1 MSYWSV
7 LRSRRTPITLAAATI
22 GAWACFSGRGAPP
35 PQTPAA
41 TPASSAS
48 AESSATTRASATAS
62 VNATTSAAR
71 DTTSG
76 PPVIDPTTNRPR
88 RDPFAGADFS
98 PKPPV
103 QPLSPEEEQTKFI
116 LPPGYRMTPVLT
128 EPAIQQPASIAFDGD
143 GRMFVLEL
151 RTYMLDLE
159 AHDELA
165 PVSRIS
171 RWEDKD
177 DDGVYETHTVFVDSL
192 VFPRFVTPYGKDAVL
207 SMESNSND
215 VYKYT
220 DTNGD
225 GRADRRELFT
235 TNYGRLANVEHLQS
249 SMFWAMDNW
258 LYSTVNQF
266 RVRETPAGVVR
277 EPTGFNDA
285 QWGASQ
291 DDDGKQWFQNG
302 WLGVPGY
309 FQLPIVYGSFTDSLR
324 FDPGFN
330 EIWGAPV
337 KVADM
342 QGGMGVIRM
351 PDGSLT
357 HGTAGSG
364 ANVYRGGTLPDELKG
379 DYFYGEVVGRV
390 VRRVHPRQVDGLTR
404 LANVYQPQRAEFIR
418 TTDPLFRPVEIKSA
432 PDGSMYVV
440 DMYHGIIQESQ
451 WTPKGSYIR
460 AKIEQYK
467 LDRITGLGRIWRL
480 TYDGSPRGTTRPRM
494 LEERPPQLV
503 AHFHHPNGW
512 WRDAAQQLLVLR
524 KDRSVVPAL
533 VRMARR
539 DTMLVARFHALWTL
553 EGLGALDAALVR
565 DAMRDPNPRMRIQ
578 GIRASETL
586 YKAGDTTLATDWRRL
601 THDPSADVV
610 IQAMMTINT
619 LKVPGAAD
627 VVRALLAGNH
637 ARGVQ
642 VVGAQIL
649 ESPAGSPGRNMP
661 PAQRVALERGQ
672 QVFRELCSSCHGDNG
687 LGRRAPEGGL
697 VAPALAGSPRVA
709 GHPDYVLKVLLH
721 GLTGPI
727 EGRSYAGQIMVSQA
741 QQSDDW
747 ISAVASYIRGS
758 LTNQASFV
766 TPEQVARVRAATSPR
781 RGAYTARELAA
792 EVPMLMHQQASWKA
806 TASQNG
812 EGAARAYGTAG
823 WTSGV
828 PQAPGQ
834 WFQMELP
841 EPATLTEIQFL
852 SPPPF
857 LPRPPL
863 PGATPPAPRA
873 PRSYTVRVSMD
884 GTTWSEPVAE
894 GKASG
899 FSTTIAFAPVRARYV
914 RITQTGPAEGAP
926 SWYMQNLQL
935 YEVRGAERSGAR

>member
-1 MSYWSV
+1 MHEWDGM
-7 LRSRRTPITLAAATI
+7 RTSRRIWRGLALAALLAG
-22 GAWACFSGRGAPP
+22 GACVPGGGAPRTG
-35 PQTPAA
+35 TPAA
-41 TPASSAS
+41 TPAPAP
-48 AESSATTRASATAS
+48 AATTTAERA
-62 VNATTSAAR
+62 AAR
-71 DTTSG
+71 PDTTAKE
-76 PPVIDPTTNRPR
+76 PPVIDPTTGRPR
-88 RDPFAGADFS
+88 QDPFAGADFS

-103 QPLSPEEEQTKFI
+103 EPLSPEDEQAKFI
-116 LPPGYRMTPVLT
+116 LPAGYRMTPVLT

-171 RWEDKD
+171 RWEDRD
-177 DDGVYETHTVFVDSL
+177 NDGVYETHTVFVDSL
-192 VFPRFVTPYGKDAVL
+192 VFPRFATPYGKDAVL
-207 SMESNSND
+207 TMESNSND
-215 VYKYT
+215 VYEYT

-225 GRADRRELFT
+225 GRADKKELFT

-309 FQLPIVYGSFTDSLR
+309 FQFPIVYGTFTDSLR

-342 QGGMGVIRM
+342 QGGMGVVRM

-390 VRRVHPRQVDGLTR
+390 VRRVHPRQVEGLTR
-404 LANVYQPQRAEFIR
+404 LANVYQPQHAEFIR

-440 DMYHGIIQESQ
+440 DMYHGIIQESE
-451 WTPKGSYIR
+451 WTPEGSYIR
-460 AKIEQYK
+460 RKIEQYK

-480 TYDGSPRGTTRPRM
+480 TYDGMPRDTTRPRM
-494 LEERPPQLV
+494 LEERPAQLV

-524 KDRSVVPAL
+524 RDRSVVPAL
-533 VRMARR
+533 RRMARR

-565 DAMRDPNPRMRIQ
+565 EAMRDPNPRMRIQ

-586 YKAGDTTLATDWRRL
+586 YKSGDTTLAADWRRL
-601 THDPSADVV
+601 THDPSVDVA
-610 IQAMMTINT
+610 IQAMMTTHT
-619 LKVPGAAD
+619 LKAPGADD
-627 VVRALLAGNH
+627 VVRATMAANP

-642 VVGAQIL
+642 LVGAQIL
-649 ESPAGSPGRNMP
+649 EAPAGSPGRNLP

-697 VAPALAGSPRVA
+697 IAPALAGSPRVA

-727 EGRSYAGQIMVSQA
+727 DGRTYAGQIMVPQA

-747 ISAVASYIRGS
+747 IAAVASYIRGS

-766 TPEQVARVRAATSPR
+766 TPEQVARVRAATRSR
-781 RGAYTARELAA
+781 TSAYTAPELAA
-792 EVPMLMHQQASWKA
+792 EVPVLMHQQASWKA
-806 TASQNG
+806 TASENG

-852 SPPPF
+852 SPPPYS
-857 LPRPPL
+857 PRPPQ
-863 PGATPPAPRA
+863 PGAPPRVPRA
-873 PRSYTVRVSMD
+873 PRAYTVQVSMD
-884 GTTWSEPVAE
+884 GTTWSAPVAE
-894 GKASG
+894 GTASG
-899 FSTTIAFAPVRARYV
+899 YATTIAFAPVRARFV

-926 SWYMQNLQL
+926 TWYMQNVQL
-935 YEVRGAERSGAR
+935 YEVRR